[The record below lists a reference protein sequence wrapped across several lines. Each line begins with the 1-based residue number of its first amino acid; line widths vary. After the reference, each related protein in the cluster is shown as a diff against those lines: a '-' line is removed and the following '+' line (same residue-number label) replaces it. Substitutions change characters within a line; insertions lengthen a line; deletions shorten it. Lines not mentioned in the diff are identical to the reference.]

1 MCARTDSRS
10 GGEDDL
16 NRQLGTSAD
25 ALRVLA
31 HSGLYHCQMR
41 RLNLVLLIGFFL
53 TLAVACGKSAE
64 QKAAEKAAEE
74 TREAAE
80 ALQKAAESAGASG
93 TAEGLKEFAKAMEG
107 MAGAM
112 SGSTPDGKPVD
123 PVSFQALQTAL
134 PELSGWERS
143 APGGERMTAPV
154 AFSEAE
160 THYTRGDANVTVKI
174 VDSAFSQMLVAPWAM
189 FLTAGYER
197 ESSGGYE
204 KSVNIDG
211 NPGFERWN
219 KDSKTGELN
228 LVVGKRY
235 MVTVE
240 GNNINDPKVLHQ
252 FASKIDADKLA
263 SLK

>member
-1 MCARTDSRS
+1 
-10 GGEDDL
+10 
-16 NRQLGTSAD
+16 
-25 ALRVLA
+25 
-31 HSGLYHCQMR
+31 MR
-41 RLNLVLLIGFFL
+41 RLNFFL
-53 TLAVACGKSAE
+53 VIGITLLLAAACGKSEE

-80 ALQKAAESAGASG
+80 ALQKAAESAGSAG
-93 TAEGLKEFAKAMEG
+93 TAQGLQEFAKAMEG

-112 SGSTPDGKPVD
+112 SGTTPDGKPVE

-143 APGGERMTAPV
+143 TPTGERMTAPI

-160 THYTRGDANVTVKI
+160 THYTMGETNVSVKI
-174 VDSAFSQMLVAPWAM
+174 VDSAFSQMLVSPWAM

-197 ESSGGYE
+197 ESSEGYE
-204 KSVNIDG
+204 KSVNVGG

-228 LVVGKRY
+228 LVVAKRY
-235 MVTVE
+235 LVTVE
-240 GNNINDPKVLHQ
+240 GDNISDTKVLHE
-252 FASKIDADKLA
+252 FASKIDAGKLDA
-263 SLK
+263 LK